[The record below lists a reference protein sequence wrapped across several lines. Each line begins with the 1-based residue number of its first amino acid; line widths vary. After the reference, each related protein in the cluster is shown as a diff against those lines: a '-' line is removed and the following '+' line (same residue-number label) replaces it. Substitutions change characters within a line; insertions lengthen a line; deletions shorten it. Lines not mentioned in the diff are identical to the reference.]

1 MLFPF
6 RHTHFLRLS
15 TGQAYSFICVY
26 FCASA
31 AIGHGCNAFRH
42 VVGCLFG
49 GKICGFVIV
58 SKKKNFISSN
68 LLNKFMLAH
77 SFAFLTWFFY
87 MLHEDFL
94 ERKTMLVLCSVCRLS
109 LVGRV
114 DQNLLHSAEVNV
126 FKYLMLL
133 ERWFFYRS
141 CSFLFTEWLS
151 NPCIDLSCAQCF
163 A

>member
-1 MLFPF
+1 MFPMLFPF

-58 SKKKNFISSN
+58 SKKKNLISSN

-77 SFAFLTWFFY
+77 SFASLT
-87 MLHEDFL
+87 
-94 ERKTMLVLCSVCRLS
+94 
-109 LVGRV
+109 
-114 DQNLLHSAEVNV
+114 
-126 FKYLMLL
+126 
-133 ERWFFYRS
+133 
-141 CSFLFTEWLS
+141 
-151 NPCIDLSCAQCF
+151 
-163 A
+163 